1 MANGNSTV
9 DANTWQHVEDL
20 LKAWQKST
28 FAQTCFST
36 NITAGLS
43 IIRYTQ
49 EVGGGQG
56 MARGRQTSS
65 EQATE
70 TVRRTTLVLP
80 AALDQNLEM
89 LCAMRGVAKGE
100 VIKTVLSEFLSKQSL
115 QPDKSPKN
123 ISIVY

>member
-1 MANGNSTV
+1 
-9 DANTWQHVEDL
+9 
-20 LKAWQKST
+20 
-28 FAQTCFST
+28 
-36 NITAGLS
+36 
-43 IIRYTQ
+43 
-49 EVGGGQG
+49 